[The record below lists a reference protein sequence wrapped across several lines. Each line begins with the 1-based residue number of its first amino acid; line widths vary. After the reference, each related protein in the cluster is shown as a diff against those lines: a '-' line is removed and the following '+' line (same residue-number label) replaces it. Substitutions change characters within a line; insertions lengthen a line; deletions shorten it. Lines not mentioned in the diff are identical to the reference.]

1 MGRHNMNRC
10 QWRGRNKCQSAGA
23 PGPVLSICLAVK
35 RTFNLIHA
43 SNPSPEWKYEL
54 SFQPSQLD
62 RSEHETHVAGM
73 PIHLPEGRIPASIS
87 LSLSL
92 SISLLISIFFF
103 QLLWLLFLSPPLVE
117 YFIVVAR
124 FAVSVF
130 YLPSFSCSLLHTLA
144 LLLLLRLCLLGIYGG
159 WNRKTEQQLQLK

>member
-103 QLLWLLFLSPPLVE
+103 N
-117 YFIVVAR
+117 YYDYY
-124 FAVSVF
+124 F
-130 YLPSFSCSLLHTLA
+130 YLPLWLNISLLLPVLPCQSFIYHRFLVLFYTHSHYYCYYDYVYLA
-144 LLLLLRLCLLGIYGG
+144 FMADGIGKLNNNYS
-159 WNRKTEQQLQLK
+159 